1 MREINLVRNVALFGH
16 GKCGKTSVAE
26 ALLFTAGKTTRLG
39 KVDDGTSVMDFEPE
53 ETSHHMSI
61 GSSFNQ
67 CSWNKHAIF
76 LIDTPGDD
84 NFLNE
89 SKFAAAVTDAAL
101 FVIEATGGIK
111 SSTEK
116 IAAFVTERNLP
127 TILVVNRMDRERA
140 DFSAAL
146 AEATAGLP
154 FKTAAVLLPIG
165 AEDKFSG
172 VVDIVNQKAHLFDGS
187 TGKSKEAAVPAD
199 MADQVAKARETLME
213 LVAEADDE
221 LLEKFL
227 EEGEL
232 TDQEIQIGVRKA
244 LRKGAIA
251 MAVPMAAARN
261 LGSGPLM
268 DLICDLLPNPTE
280 RAAAIGT
287 DPKSGEPVERLPL
300 PDQPFSA
307 QVFKTMADPYAGRLT
322 IFKIFSGTLKGDSF
336 YNSSKEV
343 TEKFGQL
350 LLLEGKNQ
358 VPTDGAGPGMIVAVA
373 KLKETVTGDTLCD
386 GAAPVLYER
395 LTPIETSI
403 AYAVTTREKKDE
415 EKLHA
420 SINKMLEEDPTLKLI
435 RDPLTRQI
443 LISGVGQVHL
453 EIIGERIKRK
463 FGVGMELELPRI
475 PYRETIKGRA
485 RIQGKHKKQTGGH
498 GQFADCWIEIEPQ
511 KRGEGFLF
519 EDRIVGGVIPRQFI
533 PAVEK
538 GIIEAMD
545 KGIMA
550 GFPVVDIKIGLVD
563 GSFHAVDSSEMAF
576 KIAGG
581 LAFRKGCQE
590 SKPVLL
596 EPIMNITVRVPKDY
610 VGDVI
615 GDLNGRRGKV
625 MGMDSEAKNE
635 VISAQAPMSEIQRY
649 APDLTSFTGGRG
661 SFKVEFSHYEEVPAH
676 MADKIVAAANVEKE

>member
-1 MREINLVRNVALFGH
+1 MQDINLVRNVALFGH

-39 KVDDGTSVMDFEPE
+39 KVDDGSSVMDFEPE
-53 ETSHHMSI
+53 EISHHMTIS
-61 GSSFNQ
+61 SSFNQ
-67 CSWNKHAIF
+67 CSWKKHAIF

-89 SKFAAAVTDAAL
+89 SKFAAAVADTAI
-101 FVIEATGGIK
+101 FVIEATGGLK

-116 IAAFVTERNLP
+116 IAGFIKERLLP
-127 TILVVNRMDRERA
+127 TIIVVNRMDRERA
-140 DFSAAL
+140 DFSGAL

-154 FKTAAVLLPIG
+154 FKIAPVLIPIG
-165 AEDKFSG
+165 AEENFRG
-172 VVDIVNQKAHLFDGS
+172 VVDIIGRKAHLFSGE
-187 TGKSKEAAVPAD
+187 TGKAQEGPIPDELV
-199 MADQVAKARETLME
+199 DQVAKARETLME
-213 LVAEADDE
+213 VVAETDDE
-221 LLEKFL
+221 LIEKFL

-232 TDQEIQIGVRKA
+232 TDQELQSGLRKA
-244 LRKGAIA
+244 VRTGAIA
-251 MAVPMAAARN
+251 MAMPMAATKNR
-261 LGSGPLM
+261 GSAALL
-268 DLICDLLPNPTE
+268 DLICDFLPNPGE
-280 RAAAIGT
+280 RPATIGT
-287 DPKSGEPVERLPL
+287 DPKTGEPVERLPL

-322 IFKIFSGTLKGDSF
+322 IFKVVSGTLKGDSF
-336 YNSSKEV
+336 YNSSRDIS
-343 TEKFGQL
+343 EKFGQL
-350 LLLEGKNQ
+350 LALEGKNQ
-358 VPTDGAGPGMIVAVA
+358 VPTDGAGPGMVLAVA
-373 KLKETVTGDTLCD
+373 KLKETATGDTLCN
-386 GAAPVLYER
+386 GGSPVLFDR
-395 LTPIETSI
+395 LVPIDTSI
-403 AYAVTTREKKDE
+403 SYAVTTGQKKDE

-420 SINKMLEEDPTLKLI
+420 SINKMLEEDPTLQLI

-463 FGVGMELELPRI
+463 FGVEMELELPRI
-475 PYRETIKGRA
+475 PYRETIKGKA

-498 GQFADCWIEIEPQ
+498 GQFADCWIEIEPLP
-511 KRGEGFLF
+511 RGSGFQF
-519 EDRIVGGVIPRQFI
+519 EDKIVGGVVPRQYI

-538 GIIEAMD
+538 GVIEAMD
-545 KGIMA
+545 KGILA
-550 GFPVVDIKIGLVD
+550 GHPVVDLKVALVD

-576 KIAGG
+576 KIAGS
-581 LAFRKGCQE
+581 LAFRKGIQE
-590 SKPVLL
+590 SKPILL

-635 VISAQAPMSEIQRY
+635 VISAQAPLAEIQRY

-676 MADKIVAAANVEKE
+676 LADKIIAQAEADKE